1 MPHFIAEYT
10 DNIERQAD
18 LPGLFEKVH
27 RVLGDSGMFPLGG
40 IRSRGVRLDTW
51 RMADGKHDYAFVH
64 MTLKV
69 GHGRDLTTRQ
79 AVAEAVFAVITTHF
93 AELQAQRLL
102 ALSFEMVELH
112 AQLNFKQNNVHAFL
126 NNPTVSTDHATP

>member
-10 DNIERQAD
+10 DNLEEQAD

-27 RVLGDSGMFPLGG
+27 ATLGASGVFPLGG
-40 IRSRGVRLDTW
+40 IRSRAVRLDTW

-69 GHGRDLTTRQ
+69 GHGRDLATRQ
-79 AVAEAVFAVITTHF
+79 RVAETLFEVIKAHF
-93 AELQAQRLL
+93 APLQAERLL
-102 ALSFEMVELH
+102 ALSVEMIELH
-112 AQLNFKQNNVHAFL
+112 EVLNFKENNVHAFL
-126 NNPTVSTDHATP
+126 KSQGN

>member
-10 DNIERQAD
+10 DNLEQQAD

-27 RVLGDSGMFPLGG
+27 RVLGDSGVFPLGG

-69 GHGRDLTTRQ
+69 GHGRDLTTRE
-79 AVAEAVFAVITTHF
+79 AVAQAVFAVIIAHF

-102 ALSFEMVELH
+102 ALSLEMIELH
-112 AQLNFKQNNVHAFL
+112 PQFNFKQNNVHAFL
-126 NNPTVSTDHATP
+126 NNAAS

>member
-10 DNIERQAD
+10 DNIEQQAD

-27 RVLGDSGMFPLGG
+27 ATLGASDVFPLGG

-69 GHGRDLTTRQ
+69 GHGRDLATRQ
-79 AVAEAVFAVITTHF
+79 QVAEKLFKVITDHF
-93 AELQAQRLL
+93 AALQAERLL
-102 ALSFEMVELH
+102 ALSFEMIELH
-112 AQLNFKQNNVHAFL
+112 AELNFKLNNVHAFL
-126 NNPTVSTDHATP
+126 KQQAN

>member
-10 DNIERQAD
+10 DNLEQQAD

-27 RVLGDSGMFPLGG
+27 RVLGDSGVFPLGG

-69 GHGRDLTTRQ
+69 GHGRDLATRE
-79 AVAEAVFAVITTHF
+79 AVAQAVFAVITEHF
-93 AELQAQRLL
+93 ADLQAQRLL
-102 ALSFEMVELH
+102 ALSFEMIELH
-112 AQLNFKQNNVHAFL
+112 PQLNFKQNNVHAFL
-126 NNPTVSTDHATP
+126 NNPAS

>member
-10 DNIERQAD
+10 DNLEPQAD

-27 RVLGDSGMFPLGG
+27 RVLGDSGVFPLGG

-69 GHGRDLTTRQ
+69 GHGRDLTTRE
-79 AVAEAVFAVITTHF
+79 AVAQAVFAVIIAHF

-102 ALSFEMVELH
+102 ALSFEMIELH
-112 AQLNFKQNNVHAFL
+112 PQLNFKQNNVHAFL
-126 NNPTVSTDHATP
+126 NNPAN

>member
-1 MPHFIAEYT
+1 MPHFITEYT
-10 DNIERQAD
+10 DNLEQQAD

-27 RVLGDSGMFPLGG
+27 RVLGDSGVFPLGG

-69 GHGRDLTTRQ
+69 GHGRDLTTRE
-79 AVAEAVFAVITTHF
+79 AVAQAVFAVIIAHF

-102 ALSFEMVELH
+102 ALSFEMIELH
-112 AQLNFKQNNVHAFL
+112 PQLNFKQNNVHAFL
-126 NNPTVSTDHATP
+126 NNPAG